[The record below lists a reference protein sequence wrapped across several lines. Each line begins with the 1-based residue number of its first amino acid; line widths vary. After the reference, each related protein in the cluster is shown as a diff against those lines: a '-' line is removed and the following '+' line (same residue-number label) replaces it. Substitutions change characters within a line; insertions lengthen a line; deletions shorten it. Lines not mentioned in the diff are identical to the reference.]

1 MRARACRPSSSFWPQ
16 SLHHCSSPTLA
27 PWRADSTRGEL
38 FRFRRHSTL
47 PTPHHLLHTHSSLHR
62 TRMEKEHASMIMLGI
77 LLLHHIQT
85 LCMWNSSRSASFSWP
100 DLPILAHLV
109 YINIAIISSSC
120 TSSIPHQLSV
130 TKSHM
135 FFLPPAQTSHQRSP
149 GQTGDPGG
157 HRELE
162 KTLGDAASQ
171 VGVVVEG
178 WGLHLLLLQEDHHR
192 GLCNMQNS
200 NERV

>member
-157 HRELE
+157 HRELGCCQSG
-162 KTLGDAASQ
+162 LGGGGG
-171 VGVVVEG
+171 VGFTSSPPPRRSPS
-178 WGLHLLLLQEDHHR
+178 WPLQHAKFK
-192 GLCNMQNS
+192 
-200 NERV
+200 